1 MSWRRWLGLISLL
14 PVGGCANAPAVPS
27 ASPSAQAAS
36 ARLAQ
41 LVASEPETFKMTH
54 QVVARF
60 QGQAYPMSGYLLG
73 RRDGSFRVSAMLA
86 VGPKL
91 FDVARLSGR
100 WESRI
105 YVSEVAA
112 RLDPL
117 EVGRAVQRIYF
128 QEANGPLQFE
138 QGNWV
143 TRQSLPGEDV
153 DALEVWRTVDDLAV
167 FRKRFLRQGRPV
179 LEITYDAREIL
190 RGQNIARRVLLTDVR
205 GFSLEFSVTDYQPGF
220 PVPDE
225 RLRLAD

>member
-1 MSWRRWLGLISLL
+1 MSWRRWPLISVLA
-14 PVGGCANAPAVPS
+14 VAGCAIAPVTPS
-27 ASPSAQAAS
+27 ASPSAEAAS

-54 QVVARF
+54 QVLARF
-60 QGQAYPMSGYLLG
+60 QGQTYPMNGYLLG

-91 FDVARLSGR
+91 FDVARISGR

-117 EVGRAVQRIYF
+117 EVGHAVERIYF
-128 QEANGPLQFE
+128 QEAQGTLQFE
-138 QGNWV
+138 QGAWV
-143 TRQSLPGEDV
+143 TRQSLRGEDV

-167 FRKRFLRQGRPV
+167 FSKRFLRQGRPV
-179 LEITYDAREIL
+179 LEITYDKRETL
-190 RGQNIARRVLLTDVR
+190 RGQIIARRILLTDVR
-205 GFSLEFSVTDYQPGF
+205 GFSLEFAVTDYQPGF

-225 RLRLAD
+225 RLKLGD